1 MLTSPSNQS
10 LADTAQTVL
19 HRLRQRY
26 PQVTSQLTW
35 HSPWELLVATVLAA
49 QCTDVRVNA
58 VTPAFFA
65 RWPTIQDL
73 ANAEQVEVEAIIRS
87 TGLYRNKAKNLIQAA
102 RKLVTDFCSQV
113 PSTMQDLL
121 TLPGV
126 ARKTANIVL
135 SHGFGLHEGIA
146 VDTHV
151 KRVSFRLGLS
161 ASQDPKRIERDL
173 MPLFPQTAW
182 GEINHLLVWYGRE
195 ICQARSPQCTKCL
208 LADICPRLGVK

>member
-1 MLTSPSNQS
+1 M
-10 LADTAQTVL
+10 
-19 HRLRQRY
+19 
-26 PQVTSQLTW
+26 
-35 HSPWELLVATVLAA
+35 VATVLAA

-58 VTPAFFA
+58 VTPVFFA

-135 SHGFGLHEGIA
+135 SHGFGLHEGVA

-151 KRVSFRLGLS
+151 KRLSFRLGLS

-173 MPLFPQTAW
+173 MTLFPQTAW